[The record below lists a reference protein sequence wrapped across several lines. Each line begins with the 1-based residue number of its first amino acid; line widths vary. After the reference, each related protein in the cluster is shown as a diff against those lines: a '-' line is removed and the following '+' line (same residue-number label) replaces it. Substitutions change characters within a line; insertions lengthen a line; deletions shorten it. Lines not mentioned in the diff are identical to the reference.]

1 MSPNRS
7 IHRSDK
13 APGSAEP
20 ETASTR
26 SFDRSYRPSVSSGS
40 SRIRCIITGTTISAV
55 HSCRAVSESVASGS
69 NLRLRTSVDERLM
82 PSVKCTKPQEWNIGA
97 AIIVFSRAF
106 SGIIAS
112 RAAAGS
118 SDRGCE
124 REAPLGVPVV
134 PEVRMIAL
142 PRSLGGRTL
151 VVSPLLDEVLEQWIL
166 RPAGVG
172 VVPGDESLAPPSRLL
187 DQLVELVVV
196 DQRLRLLALGDVG
209 ELRRRRT
216 RC

>member
-1 MSPNRS
+1 MSPNTS

-20 ETASTR
+20 ETATTR

-112 RAAAGS
+112 SAAAGS

-124 REAPLGVPVV
+124 REAPFGVPVV

-142 PRSLGGRTL
+142 PRSLGGRTP
-151 VVSPLLDEVLEQWIL
+151 VVSPLLARSSSSGSFGL
-166 RPAGVG
+166 PA
-172 VVPGDESLAPPSRLL
+172 SASCQAMNR
-187 DQLVELVVV
+187 
-196 DQRLRLLALGDVG
+196 
-209 ELRRRRT
+209 LRRRPASLISSPNSWS
-216 RC
+216 